1 MSCRRAVEAGTETKN
16 HFNPPG
22 KSGCIGVVRKGW
34 NSRFGW
40 NSTEFTELLKRPGW
54 NMLVK
59 HTAVRKEKKV
69 PGWEWFFRVGRMCL
83 LFENSIVCQVY

>member
-1 MSCRRAVEAGTETKN
+1 MVDLLCALCAGGK
-16 HFNPPG
+16 PG
-22 KSGCIGVVRKGW
+22 TGCWVRKGW

-40 NSTEFTELLKRPGW
+40 NSSEFTELLKRFGW

-83 LFENSIVCQVY
+83 L